1 MNDFV
6 NNSWNNYKK
15 GLENYRNELNPP
27 PTPAAKLRRQQY
39 LNSVPGGITPGS
51 ILDKN
56 LYDDAGWRNKPNPF
70 PEKKYEEYPGG
81 YIRTTKGE
89 KEYQNDLK
97 NYEKS
102 VIRKFKDD
110 QWGGRKRKSR
120 KARKSRKSRKS
131 RKARKSRRR

>member
-70 PEKKYEEYPGG
+70 PGKKYEEYPGG
-81 YIRTTKGE
+81 YILTPKGE
-89 KEYQNDLK
+89 RDYQNDLK

-102 VIRKFKDD
+102 VIKDYKN
-110 QWGGRKRKSR
+110 QWTYGGKRR
-120 KARKSRKSRKS
+120 RTRKSRKS